1 MSCLKLNKRDLKS
14 LDYVFDLNLLKVN
27 EEQTSIL
34 MSEEDYDLTSSTI
47 CQSPSVAHHSKN
59 KMNLND

>member
-14 LDYVFDLNLLKVN
+14 LDNVFYLTKLLVN

-34 MSEEDYDLTSSTI
+34 MSEEDYD
-47 CQSPSVAHHSKN
+47 
-59 KMNLND
+59 